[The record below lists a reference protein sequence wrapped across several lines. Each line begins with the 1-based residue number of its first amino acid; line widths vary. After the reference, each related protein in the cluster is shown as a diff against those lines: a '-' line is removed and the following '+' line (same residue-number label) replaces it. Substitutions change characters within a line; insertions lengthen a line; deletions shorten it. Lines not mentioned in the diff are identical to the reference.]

1 MATTF
6 DLAEAIGLPERADA
20 LTPLDALGPDR
31 LAELTALVRA
41 AVDREDALVAS
52 SLEAALNAVPR
63 PLRGRARALLLE
75 ES

>member
-1 MATTF
+1 MATPAELAA
-6 DLAEAIGLPERADA
+6 DLGLDPDSLTGFSALPAEQF
-20 LTPLDALGPDR
+20 DR
-31 LAELTALVRA
+31 LDTLVRSAVA
-41 AVDREDALVAS
+41 AEDALVQR

>member
-1 MATTF
+1 MATPAGLAA
-6 DLAEAIGLPERADA
+6 DLGLDPDSLTGFSALPAEQF
-20 LTPLDALGPDR
+20 DR
-31 LAELTALVRA
+31 LDTLVRSAVA
-41 AVDREDALVAS
+41 AEDALVQR